1 MKGVLFLLGLWCVN
15 GGCINP
21 FAPRLQEAATGGS
34 MLRDQRTVEGLFE
47 NFRYAYVLRDT
58 LLYGRLLD
66 SAFTFI
72 YRNYERGVDVTWGRY
87 EDMQA
92 TAGLFRAA
100 QHIELVWHE
109 IVAAYGDSVRYDV
122 SRSFALAIA
131 FSATDIVR
139 VYGRAT
145 FRLRRG
151 HPDEPW
157 RILRWRD
164 ESEY

>member
-1 MKGVLFLLGLWCVN
+1 MRWVLPSLGICLA
-15 GGCINP
+15 GCLNP
-21 FAPRLQEAATGGS
+21 FAPRLAEKAAEEG
-34 MLRDQRTVEGLFE
+34 LLADPRTVEGLFQ

-58 LLYGRLLD
+58 VVYGRLLD
-66 SAFTFI
+66 SAFTFT
-72 YRNYERGVDVTWGRY
+72 YRNYERGVDVTWGRA
-87 EDMQA
+87 EDLQA

-109 IVAAYGDSVRYDV
+109 IVASYGDSVQQDV
-122 SRSFALAIA
+122 SRSFALAIT
-131 FSATDIVR
+131 FSSADIAR
-139 VYGRAT
+139 IYGRAT

-151 HPDEPW
+151 RPEEPW